1 MNILLT
7 NDDGFDS
14 YGIRLL
20 KEKLVKYGRVVIVA
34 PDSPMSAQSVS
45 LTIGH
50 LLHLKEM
57 EKDIFS
63 CDGTPADC
71 VSMGL
76 SLLNIEFDLVVSGC
90 NNGLNISYD
99 TMYSG
104 TIGAGQQALMFDKP
118 AIAFSSPWNDFNVV
132 EERFDEVFEY
142 IVRHKLYSKDY
153 LLNVNFPAHEF
164 KGIALGT
171 LYYRDDYQYMEKQ
184 EELARANENERRRLL
199 NGAREQAVML
209 QKKYERDLITESA
222 KEEATR
228 LAAENQKV
236 INEEKKKDEV
246 IANQIVREN
255 VNQVNNKNQNREI
268 TWIDSRY
275 ATLNS
280 FSKALRIHPSQNENM
295 RKRIERIYGNRN
307 EFNYSPKIKV
317 A

>member
-184 EELARANENERRRLL
+184 EEGGYLPYRKLETNFEQYPDSDCYQVEHGIVSIVPL
-199 NGAREQAVML
+199 NKSYFDYSIYEQL
-209 QKKYERDLITESA
+209 
-222 KEEATR
+222 
-228 LAAENQKV
+228 
-236 INEEKKKDEV
+236 KKKMKE
-246 IANQIVREN
+246 
-255 VNQVNNKNQNREI
+255 K
-268 TWIDSRY
+268 
-275 ATLNS
+275 
-280 FSKALRIHPSQNENM
+280 
-295 RKRIERIYGNRN
+295 
-307 EFNYSPKIKV
+307 
-317 A
+317 